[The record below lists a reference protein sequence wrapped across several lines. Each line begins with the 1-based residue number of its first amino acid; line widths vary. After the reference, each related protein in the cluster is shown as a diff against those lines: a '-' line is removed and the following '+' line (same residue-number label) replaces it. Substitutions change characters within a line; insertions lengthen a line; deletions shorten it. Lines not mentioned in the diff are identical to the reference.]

1 MFLLNLPALISYG
14 GYTYS
19 GHSIDTMIEE
29 MDGGGMYNILGEQED
44 DYRSNQRTGNEDD
57 GYIEVSE
64 SPRYF

>member
-1 MFLLNLPALISYG
+1 
-14 GYTYS
+14 
-19 GHSIDTMIEE
+19 MIEE